1 MKVPSDCSPDARVHR
16 IATAGS
22 CRASRGPYNRGV
34 SRPGTIAVM
43 PFESHLNDALLFAL
57 VALALV
63 LIALA
68 VRSPA
73 RQAMLAMLI
82 VTAVGVL
89 GLWSYERFGASIRSA
104 TGSLLA
110 REAGLAIVT
119 FGVLQIFILFL
130 FQTLLARRRIPRIL
144 NDFVFALSLIGY
156 AIYRLNAV
164 GVNLASLITTSALV
178 TGALAFSAQ
187 ETLGN
192 LWGGIALQL
201 EKTCRIGDWVRI
213 DSITGQ
219 VVGIRWRY
227 MAIATILNETIV
239 IPNSMV
245 MKNRITVVARR
256 GDERTTWLRQV
267 PFAVEFDHPPAR
279 VIAQVE
285 RELAHASIPFVAPRP
300 APIVACTEFQDSGIE
315 YAVAYHLTEPAE
327 YWITDSR
334 VRAHVYAALLRQ
346 SFKISY
352 PRRIVEV
359 RHDERP
365 RTAQREAAG
374 RADTLAAMDLFAS
387 LTDDERAS
395 LASELTTSPYVAGD
409 RIFEAGEAADSLYVL
424 AEGKVEIVRERPR
437 GGPVKL
443 ASLEAPA
450 YFGEM
455 GLLLGQPRIATVVAS
470 DDVLCYRLDKRGFDA
485 ILQARPELAGVLA
498 RVLAD
503 RQAENDA
510 TLQALDA
517 QARAEVTVSRTQ
529 DLMRRIQSFFGLK

>member
-1 MKVPSDCSPDARVHR
+1 VHR
-16 IATAGS
+16 IATAGR

-82 VTAVGVL
+82 VTAAGVL
-89 GLWSYERFGASIRSA
+89 GLWSYERFGALIRSA

-110 REAGLAIVT
+110 REAGLAVVT

-130 FQTLLARRRIPRIL
+130 FQTLLAHRRIPRIL

-256 GDERTTWLRQV
+256 GDEPYRRVDT
-267 PFAVEFDHPPAR
+267 PATPE
-279 VIAQVE
+279 QK
-285 RELAHASIPFVAPRP
+285 
-300 APIVACTEFQDSGIE
+300 
-315 YAVAYHLTEPAE
+315 
-327 YWITDSR
+327 
-334 VRAHVYAALLRQ
+334 AALGAL
-346 SFKISY
+346 SESDI
-352 PRRIVEV
+352 
-359 RHDERP
+359 
-365 RTAQREAAG
+365 TA
-374 RADTLAAMDLFAS
+374 T
-387 LTDDERAS
+387 
-395 LASELTTSPYVAGD
+395 
-409 RIFEAGEAADSLYVL
+409 
-424 AEGKVEIVRERPR
+424 
-437 GGPVKL
+437 
-443 ASLEAPA
+443 
-450 YFGEM
+450 
-455 GLLLGQPRIATVVAS
+455 
-470 DDVLCYRLDKRGFDA
+470 
-485 ILQARPELAGVLA
+485 ELAGDPITGILTKAPGNGAPIGGLKVTTATGWFAARPSGTEDVYKVYAESFKGPEHLA
-498 RVLAD
+498 RIQEEARDVVA
-503 RQAENDA
+503 A
-510 TLQALDA
+510 ALN
-517 QARAEVTVSRTQ
+517 
-529 DLMRRIQSFFGLK
+529 G

>member
-1 MKVPSDCSPDARVHR
+1 
-16 IATAGS
+16 
-22 CRASRGPYNRGV
+22 
-34 SRPGTIAVM
+34 M
-43 PFESHLNDALLFAL
+43 PFESHLNDALMFAL

-89 GLWSYERFGASIRSA
+89 GLWSYERFGGVIRSA

-130 FQTLLARRRIPRIL
+130 FQTLLAHRRIPRIL

-256 GDERTTWLRQV
+256 GEERTTWLRQV
-267 PFAVEFDHPPAR
+267 PFVVEFDHPPAR

-285 RELAHASIPFVAPRP
+285 RELAHVSIPFVASRP
-300 APIVACTEFQDSGIE
+300 APIVACTAFLQSSGVE

-346 SFKISY
+346 AFKISY

-359 RHDERP
+359 RNDERP
-365 RTAQREAAG
+365 GAARRETAS
-374 RADTLAAMDLFAS
+374 RAETLAAMDLFAS
-387 LTDDERAS
+387 LTDRERTS
-395 LASELTTSPYVAGD
+395 LAGELTTTPYVAGD
-409 RIFEAGEAADSLYVL
+409 HIFEAGEAADSLYVL
-424 AEGKVEIVRERPR
+424 AEGKVEIVRERAR

-443 ASLEAPA
+443 AALDAPA

-455 GLLLGQPRIATVVAS
+455 GLLLGQPRIATVVATG
-470 DDVLCYRLDKRGFDA
+470 DVLCYRLDKRAFDA
-485 ILQARPELAGVLA
+485 ILQSRPELAGVLA

-510 TLQALDA
+510 TLQALDEKARA
-517 QARAEVTVSRTQ
+517 QATLSRTQ
-529 DLMRRIQSFFGLK
+529 ELMRRIQSFFGLK

>member
-1 MKVPSDCSPDARVHR
+1 
-16 IATAGS
+16 
-22 CRASRGPYNRGV
+22 
-34 SRPGTIAVM
+34 M

-130 FQTLLARRRIPRIL
+130 FQTLLAHRRIPRIL

-245 MKNRITVVARR
+245 MKNRITVVARH
-256 GDERTTWLRQV
+256 GDDRTTWLRHV

-300 APIVACTEFQDSGIE
+300 APIVACISFQDSGIE
-315 YAVAYHLTEPAE
+315 YAVAYHLTEPSE

-334 VRAHVYAALLRQ
+334 VRAHVYAALMRQ
-346 SFKISY
+346 SFRISY

-374 RADTLAAMDLFAS
+374 RAQTLAAMDLFAS
-387 LTDDERAS
+387 LTDGERAS

-437 GGPVKL
+437 GGAVKL

-470 DDVLCYRLDKRGFDA
+470 GDVLCYRLDKRGFDA

-510 TLQALDA
+510 TLQALDE
-517 QARAEVTVSRTQ
+517 QARAEATVSRTQ
-529 DLMRRIQSFFGLK
+529 ELMRRIQGFFGLVPRDSVAR